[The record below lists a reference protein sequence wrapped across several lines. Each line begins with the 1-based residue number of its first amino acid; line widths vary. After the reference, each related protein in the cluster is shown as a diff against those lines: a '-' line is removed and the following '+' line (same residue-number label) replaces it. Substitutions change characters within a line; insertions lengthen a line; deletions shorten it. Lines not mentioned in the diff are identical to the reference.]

1 MSDMVSETVGGG
13 GKVGEPVIRT
23 FSTGATRNLDVN
35 KLDYDGFV
43 SPLVMES
50 FAKYMH
56 SHRLQKDG
64 TMRAADNWQK
74 GIGFDVYMK
83 SMWRH
88 FFDVWKMHRGHKAY
102 SPEDGHELTMEEALN
117 AVAFNVNGYMHE
129 LLKAEAKAC
138 ETLAAADN
146 ECDNCCP
153 VCPLPADAE
162 QSYTQ
167 DDGDDMVTFTVP
179 ADLAWLIGLVGAST
193 FVMCAICLILRF
205 IWKFQ

>member
-1 MSDMVSETVGGG
+1 MSDTVSETQQ
-13 GKVGEPVIRT
+13 PVIRT

-35 KLDYDGFV
+35 KLDFEGFY
-43 SPLVMES
+43 SPLAMES

-56 SHRLQKDG
+56 SHRMQKDG
-64 TMRAADNWQK
+64 TLRAADNWQR

-102 SPEDGHELTMEEALN
+102 SPEDGHELTIEEALN
-117 AVAFNVNGYMHE
+117 AMTFNSNGYMHE
-129 LLKAEAKAC
+129 LLKAEAAARAD
-138 ETLAAADN
+138 LAAADDEC

-162 QSYTQ
+162 QSDMQ
-167 DDGDDMVTFTVP
+167 DDGDDMVTFKVH
-179 ADLAWLIGLVGAST
+179 ADLAWMIGLVGTST
-193 FVMCAICLILRF
+193 FLLFAICLILRF
-205 IWKFQ
+205 IWKLQ